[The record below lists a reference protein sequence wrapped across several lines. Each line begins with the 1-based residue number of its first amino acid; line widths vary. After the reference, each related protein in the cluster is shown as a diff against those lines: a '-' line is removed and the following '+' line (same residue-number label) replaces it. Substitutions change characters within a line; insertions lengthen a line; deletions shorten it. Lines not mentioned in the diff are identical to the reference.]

1 VCPIAVSKRAAPKVP
16 VSLVM
21 PSVHAMKT
29 KVLLVD
35 EHTMFREALHLMLE
49 KDGHLHVVGEVTH
62 GSQVEAAVAR
72 LAPDVVVMDVSMPEV
87 NGIEVT
93 HRLVQNHPTSRVVA
107 LSAHHYRQ
115 FVMEMMDAGATA
127 YVVKSSAVELLV
139 RAIQSAARGEIF
151 LCPTAAQALLETVRS
166 GFAHPAPARSAT
178 QRLGRRER
186 QVLSQL
192 ANGKSSPQIAE
203 ALHIAT
209 STVDVH
215 RRNIMNKLELHT
227 IAELTKYAV
236 RVGLSDL

>member
-1 VCPIAVSKRAAPKVP
+1 MCATAVSKRATPKV
-16 VSLVM
+16 L
-21 PSVHAMKT
+21 ATKT
-29 KVLLVD
+29 RVLLVD
-35 EHTMFREALHLMLE
+35 GHTMFREALHLILE
-49 KDGHLHVVGEVTH
+49 KESKLHVVGEIGKGAEILET
-62 GSQVEAAVAR
+62 VAR
-72 LAPDVVVMDVSMPEV
+72 LTPDVVVMDVSMPDV
-87 NGIEVT
+87 NGIEAT
-93 HRLVQNHPTSRVVA
+93 QQLLQRHPHVRVVA
-107 LSAHHYRQ
+107 LSAFHYRQ

-127 YVVKSSAVELLV
+127 YVVKSAAVKLLV
-139 RAIQSAARGEIF
+139 RAIHSAAQGEIF
-151 LCPTAAQALLETVRS
+151 LCPTAAQALLETVRA
-166 GFAHPAPARSAT
+166 GHTNPAAQPRATT

-203 ALHIAT
+203 ALHIAP